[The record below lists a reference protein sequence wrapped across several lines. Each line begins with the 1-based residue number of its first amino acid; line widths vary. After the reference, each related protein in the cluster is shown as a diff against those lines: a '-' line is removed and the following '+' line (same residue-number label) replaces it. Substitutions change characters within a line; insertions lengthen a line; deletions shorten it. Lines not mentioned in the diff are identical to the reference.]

1 MSRLNKGI
9 AALQD
14 PRLAESNTLREN
26 DYSFFWE
33 GRAEGEV
40 RLNGVGFTL
49 KNSLLSAIKP
59 PSDGTERI
67 LALRLST
74 STGFVNILSI
84 YAPTLCSAREDKD
97 QFYEDPDAA
106 VAKVLDSV
114 HLFLLGDFNT
124 RVGGEHDS

>member
-1 MSRLNKGI
+1 M
-9 AALQD
+9 
-14 PRLAESNTLREN
+14 
-26 DYSFFWE
+26 
-33 GRAEGEV
+33 
-40 RLNGVGFTL
+40 

-97 QFYEDPDAA
+97 QFYKDPDAA
-106 VAKVLDSV
+106 VKVLDSE